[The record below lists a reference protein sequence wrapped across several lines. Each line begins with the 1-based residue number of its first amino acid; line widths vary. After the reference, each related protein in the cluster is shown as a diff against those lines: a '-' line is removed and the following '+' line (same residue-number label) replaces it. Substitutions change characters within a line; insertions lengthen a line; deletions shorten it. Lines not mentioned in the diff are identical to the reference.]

1 MTLSTIGPVTRRDIL
16 SRLTDE
22 NLMRVL
28 ATAKRLIAEGDA
40 IAAVAAEWKHDVLVE
55 CAQRIADQIKG
66 R

>member
-1 MTLSTIGPVTRRDIL
+1 MNFSIVGPTTRRDIL

-40 IAAVAAEWKHDVLVE
+40 IAVAAQEWRRDVLVE
-55 CAQRIADQIKG
+55 CARRIAEQL
-66 R
+66 RAR